1 MENFYQYFEK
11 TFQILFEALFFKWH
25 ILYPA
30 QSFNVHL
37 KKKREMVGFDWK
49 YAKIIIS

>member
-1 MENFYQYFEK
+1 MEDFYQCFEK

-37 KKKREMVGFDWK
+37 KKEMVGFYWK